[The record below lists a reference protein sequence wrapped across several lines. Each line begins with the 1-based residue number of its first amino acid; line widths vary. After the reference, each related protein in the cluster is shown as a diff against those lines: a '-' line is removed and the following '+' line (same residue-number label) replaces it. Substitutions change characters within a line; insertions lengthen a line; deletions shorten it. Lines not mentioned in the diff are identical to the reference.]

1 MRLMW
6 RIYLYFL
13 TSALLVLGAS
23 AWYAGR
29 SVHQFHQAQVAAE
42 LGAHARIIAGEMEHF
57 PGDDKDAAA
66 IGRFCRDMGAATQ
79 SRITIIAPDG
89 RVLGDSEAVA
99 ANMEN
104 HRNRPEIAVA
114 LAGQAGQ
121 SVRFSDTLRRR
132 FMYLAV
138 PVMQGT
144 NVAAVVRASR
154 PLATINEALRAVY
167 RHVLFGGLAAAAIF
181 AVVAFYLSRRIS
193 RPLAAMR
200 RVAEQLSRGDMGS
213 RLAVTDD
220 GEFGVL
226 ARTLNQM
233 AVELDAR
240 MQTIVRQA
248 NEQQAVFSSMA
259 EGVLAVDQEER
270 ILHMNDALARW
281 LDVRPDQARG
291 RGLQEVVRHPE
302 LQQFVSAILASS
314 GRAEAEIV
322 IYGGE
327 ERILQLHGTLLAGAA
342 GEKMG
347 TLVVLSDVTRLKRL
361 ELMRRD
367 FVANVSHELKTP
379 ITAIKGCMETLS
391 GDACRSAYD
400 TRRFLDMMERQV
412 ERLGMIVEDLLSLSR
427 IEHDAEHDQVVLAP
441 GPVRDVLERAVQTFS
456 KTAAARGIAMVLE
469 CPKECTAALNA
480 ELLEQAV
487 GNLIDNA
494 VKYSPDGAHVCVMAR
509 ARGEEIEIRVA
520 DDGPGIEKKHL
531 SRLFERFYRVD
542 RVRSRTLGG
551 TGLGLSIVRHI
562 ALAHHGSVAVESTL
576 GRGSV
581 FIIRLPRA

>member
-1 MRLMW
+1 
-6 RIYLYFL
+6 
-13 TSALLVLGAS
+13 
-23 AWYAGR
+23 
-29 SVHQFHQAQVAAE
+29 
-42 LGAHARIIAGEMEHF
+42 
-57 PGDDKDAAA
+57 
-66 IGRFCRDMGAATQ
+66 
-79 SRITIIAPDG
+79 
-89 RVLGDSEAVA
+89 
-99 ANMEN
+99 
-104 HRNRPEIAVA
+104 
-114 LAGQAGQ
+114 
-121 SVRFSDTLRRR
+121 VRFSDTLRRR

-144 NVAAVVRASR
+144 DVAAVVRTSR
-154 PLATINEALRAVY
+154 PLATINDALRAVY
-167 RHVLFGGLAAAAIF
+167 RHVLFGGLAAVAVF
-181 AVVAFYLSRRIS
+181 AVVAFYLSWRIS
-193 RPLAAMR
+193 RPMGAMQ
-200 RVAEQLSRGDMGS
+200 RVAEQLARGEMGS
-213 RLAVTDD
+213 RLMVTD
-220 GEFGVL
+220 ESELGVL

-233 AVELDAR
+233 AIELDAR
-240 MQTIVRQA
+240 MQTIMRQA

-259 EGVLAVDQEER
+259 EGVLAVDRDER

-281 LDVRPDQARG
+281 LGVRPDQARG

-302 LQQFVSAILASS
+302 LQRFVSAILASS
-314 GRAEAEIV
+314 DRAEAEIV

-327 ERILQLHGTLLAGAA
+327 DRILQLHGTLLAGAA

-347 TLVVLSDVTRLKRL
+347 ALVVLSDVTRLKRL

-391 GDACRSAYD
+391 GGACRDVDD
-400 TRRFLDMMERQV
+400 TRRFLGMMERQV

-456 KTAAARGIAMVLE
+456 KTASARGIAMVLE
-469 CPKECTAALNA
+469 CPGDCTAALNA

-494 VKYSPDGAHVCVMAR
+494 VKYSPDGAHVCVMAL
-509 ARGEEIEIRVA
+509 ARGDEVEIRVS

-531 SRLFERFYRVD
+531 SRIFERFYRVD
-542 RVRSRTLGG
+542 RARSRSMGG

-562 ALAHHGSVAVESTL
+562 ALAHHGSVALESTP
-576 GRGSV
+576 GKGSV

>member
-6 RIYLYFL
+6 RIYFYFL

-29 SVHQFHQAQVAAE
+29 SVHQFHQAQVATE
-42 LGAHARIIAGEMEHF
+42 LGAHARIIARELEHF
-57 PGDDKDAAA
+57 PLAGDAAA
-66 IGRFCRDMGAATQ
+66 IEHFCRDMGAATQ
-79 SRITIIAPDG
+79 SRITIVAPDG
-89 RVLGDSEAVA
+89 RVLGDSEASA
-99 ANMEN
+99 TAMEN
-104 HRNRPEIAVA
+104 HRNRPEIAGA
-114 LAGQAGQ
+114 LGGQAGE

-132 FMYLAV
+132 FLYLAV

-144 NVAAVVRASR
+144 DVVAVVRTSR
-154 PLATINEALRAVY
+154 PLATINEALCTVY
-167 RHVLFGGLAAAAIF
+167 RHVLFGGLAAAAVF

-193 RPLAAMR
+193 RPMEAMR
-200 RVAEQLSRGDMGS
+200 RVAEQLARGDMGS
-213 RLAVTDD
+213 RLMVTDD
-220 GEFGVL
+220 TELGVL
-226 ARTLNQM
+226 ARALNQM
-233 AVELDAR
+233 AIELDAR
-240 MQTIVRQA
+240 MQTIMRQA

-259 EGVLAVDQEER
+259 EGVLAVDREER

-291 RGLQEVVRHPE
+291 KGLQEVVRHPE
-302 LQQFVSAILASS
+302 LQRFVSAVLASG

-322 IYGGE
+322 VYGGE
-327 ERILQLHGTLLAGAA
+327 DRILQLHGTLLAGAA

-347 TLVVLSDVTRLKRL
+347 ALVVLSDVTRLKRL

-391 GDACRSAYD
+391 GDACRSADD
-400 TRRFLDMMERQV
+400 TRRFLGMMERQV
-412 ERLGMIVEDLLSLSR
+412 ERLGMIVEDLLGLSR

-456 KTAAARGIAMVLE
+456 KTAAARGIAMVLDCPGE
-469 CPKECTAALNA
+469 CAAVLNA

-494 VKYSPDGAHVCVMAR
+494 VKYSPDGAHVCVMALP
-509 ARGEEIEIRVA
+509 RGEEVEIRVS

-531 SRLFERFYRVD
+531 SRIFERFYRVD
-542 RVRSRTLGG
+542 RARSRTLGG

-562 ALAHHGSVAVESTL
+562 ALAHHGSVAVESTA
-576 GRGSV
+576 GKGSV